1 MLTMAKKESLSKGN
15 LPPLDKMMKQ
25 YYQARGWDASGGP
38 DPNKR
43 EELGI

>member
-1 MLTMAKKESLSKGN
+1 
-15 LPPLDKMMKQ
+15 MMKQ
-25 YYQARGWDASGGP
+25 YYEARGWDSSGGP